1 MGTRLQWTRVEFY
14 HPDLNCQRHLH
25 LDFDCHVNV
34 ISILIVEVIVLIV
47 IKDGALI
54 IKAFYDANI
63 HGPEQSLQNMV
74 TLWLM

>member
-34 ISILIVEVIVLIV
+34 ISILIVLIV
-47 IKDGALI
+47 IKDRALI
-54 IKAFYDANI
+54 IKAFNDANI
-63 HGPEQSLQNMV
+63 HGRAQSFQHMV